1 MSERTKRITIG
12 ERTFVLNKMPAARAY
27 AVLVEIVTKAL
38 PLNLLGSVLEDFIP
52 ASLLNL
58 ENKKP
63 MSMEEFEQLQLKLLM
78 CVSEELKSGPVSV
91 VDSKGN
97 FQVEELEE
105 DMLLFGQLLA
115 KAVEYQYKDFFTGV
129 LSRMGITL
137 EDKET
142 LLQKSKTVLEERQM
156 SANTSSAQ

>member
-1 MSERTKRITIG
+1 MNERTKRITIG

-27 AVLVEIVTKAL
+27 AVLAEIVTKAL
-38 PLNLLGSVLEDFIP
+38 PLNLLGSALEDFIP

-78 CVSEELKSGPVSV
+78 CVSEELKSGPVAV

-115 KAVEYQYKDFFTGV
+115 KAVEYQYKDFFTEL

-142 LLQKSKTVLEERQM
+142 LLQKSKTVLEEHQM
-156 SANTSSAQ
+156 SASTSSAQ